1 MRALLDD
8 VAVANHQ
15 DHVGVSDRGQAM
27 RDNKA
32 RAALHQ
38 RIHGALNKLLGTG
51 IDVGSCLV
59 QNQRRTVGQNGAG
72 DGHELALTL
81 RQIGALFV
89 NHKVVAAG
97 ERMDKVVAARGAC
110 GGLDLGIARI
120 GSSVADVL
128 ADGAV
133 KQPRILQHHGKL
145 AAKCRAVP
153 VAHVNALDAQRA
165 AVNVVK
171 ALQQLDERGLAGAG
185 GTDDGDGLAGLCLAA
200 KVVDDGLVG
209 RVAKLD
215 MVKLHVAGALFG
227 NLRVGLLL
235 LLGRGQELKDAL
247 GGSGHRLHRVA
258 YVAQLLHGLR
268 KVANVLDK
276 ALDVA
281 GRGIAGQRE
290 LRAHHD
296 DAHVAHV
303 AHQAHKRHHQARQ
316 ELRAPATNKEAVVL
330 TVELLDRG
338 LGAVEHLNDILAGKV
353 LLDNAVDGAQDLLLL
368 AEVRLREVNHHGQD
382 NRGCR

>member
-1 MRALLDD
+1 
-8 VAVANHQ
+8 
-15 DHVGVSDRGQAM
+15 M

-32 RAALHQ
+32 GTALHQ
-38 RIHGALNKLLGTG
+38 RIHGTLNKLLGTG
-51 IDVGSCLV
+51 IDVGGRLV
-59 QNQRRTVGQNGAG
+59 QNQRRAVGQNGTG

-81 RQIGALFV
+81 RQVSALLV
-89 NHKVVAAG
+89 DHKVVAAG
-97 ERMDKVVAARGAC
+97 ERMDKVVAAC
-110 GGLDLGIARI
+110 GTCSGFDLGIARI
-120 GSSVADVL
+120 GASVADVL

-133 KQPRILQHHGKL
+133 KQPGILQHHGKL
-145 AAKCRAVP
+145 AAQRRAVP
-153 VAHVNALDAQRA
+153 VAHVDALDAQRT
-165 AVNVVK
+165 AVHIVE

-185 GTDDGDGLAGLCLAA
+185 GTDDGDGLAGLRLAA

-215 MVKLHVAGALFG
+215 MVKLHVAGALLG

-235 LLGRGQELKDAL
+235 LLGRGQELKHTL
-247 GGSGHRLHRVA
+247 GGSCHRLHRVA
-258 YVAQLLHGLR
+258 HVAQLLHGLR

-330 TVELLDRG
+330 TVELLD
-338 LGAVEHLNDILAGKV
+338 
-353 LLDNAVDGAQDLLLL
+353 
-368 AEVRLREVNHHGQD
+368 
-382 NRGCR
+382 